1 MSHLVKME
9 LGGRELS
16 LESGKLAK
24 QADGTVLIR
33 YQDTILLV
41 AAVGARTADEGK
53 DFFPL
58 QVDYREKGYAAGR
71 IPGNVFR
78 REGRPSTK
86 EILSARLTDRPIRP
100 LFPKGFLNEVQVYIM
115 VLSSDG
121 ENDPGFMSIVGA
133 SAALTISDLP
143 FDGPIAS
150 VRLGRIGDEFIL
162 NPTYEQMEKSILD
175 LTVAGTKENVIM
187 IEAGS
192 EGLSEEIMLEAI
204 STAHRYIIEI
214 VGLQEELARL
224 CGKPKREIKLKEHD
238 PEIEAKVRELATAK
252 MKEALGTFEKLE
264 REHQVDEVVNS
275 TMEQFA
281 DASEEEQSEAKHGLE
296 LLERDIVRLEILD
309 KGVRTDG
316 RGLKDIRPITCEI
329 GILPRTHGSALFTRG
344 ETQALVITTLG
355 TAGDEQRIFDDLGG
369 DKKTKEFILHY
380 NFPNFSVGE
389 TGRIMGPGRREVGHG
404 ALAEKALESQVVQDF
419 ETFPYVIRIVSEIL
433 ESNGSSSMASVCG
446 GSLSMMDAGVP
457 MKSSVAGIAMGLI
470 KEGDRFA
477 VLSDILGLEDHL
489 GDIDFKVA
497 GTREGITALQLDCKI
512 EGFTFEVMRQAF
524 EQAREGRL
532 FILDEMEQA
541 LAKPRD
547 TISDYAPRVT
557 TTRIHQD
564 KIRDVIGPGGK
575 VIRSIEEQTGAD
587 VNVEDDG
594 KITVSSPDME
604 SVEKAM
610 NMIENLTEDVE
621 VGKTYNGKVVRI
633 MDFGAFMEVLPGKEG
648 LLHISQMDNQHVR
661 QVRDIL
667 NEGDMLEVKVTEIDD
682 LGRVNLSR
690 KVLMPQVEGEEHG
703 DGERERGRSEGDRD
717 RGRSGGDRNRG
728 GSGDRSRPSGNRD
741 RGGSGDRSRPSGNRD
756 RGGSGD
762 RNRGGSGDRSR
773 PSGDRDR
780 GGSGDRSRDRN

>member
-24 QADGTVLIR
+24 QADGSVLIR

-41 AAVGARTADEGK
+41 AAVGAKTAVEGR

-86 EILSARLTDRPIRP
+86 EILSARFTDRPLRP

-121 ENDPGFMSIVGA
+121 ENDPGFLSIVGA

-143 FDGPIAS
+143 FGGPIGA

-162 NPTYEQMEKSILD
+162 NPTYDQMEKSILD
-175 LTVAGTKENVIM
+175 LTVSGTKENVIM

-192 EGLSEEIMLEAI
+192 EGLSEEIMIEAI

-214 VGLQEELARL
+214 VELQEELARL
-224 CGKPKREIKLKEHD
+224 CGKPKREIELKEHD
-238 PEIEAKVRELATAK
+238 PEIEVKVRELATAK

-264 REHQVDEVVNS
+264 REHRVEEVMNA
-275 TMEQFA
+275 TMDHFA
-281 DASEEEQSEAKHGLE
+281 DAGEAEQGEAKHALE
-296 LLERDIVRLEILD
+296 LLEREIVRLEILD

-316 RGLKDIRPITCEI
+316 RGLKDIRPITCET
-329 GILPRTHGSALFTRG
+329 GVLPRTHGSALFTRG

-355 TAGDEQRIFDDLGG
+355 TAGDEQRIFEDLAG
-369 DKKTKEFILHY
+369 DNKTKEFILHY

-389 TGRIMGPGRREVGHG
+389 TGRIMGPGRRDIGHG

-419 ETFPYVIRIVSEIL
+419 DTFPYVIRIVSEIL

-457 MKSSVAGIAMGLI
+457 MKASVAGIAMGLI

-497 GTREGITALQLDCKI
+497 GTREGVTALQLDCKI

-532 FILDEMEQA
+532 FILDEMERA
-541 LAKPRD
+541 IREPREA
-547 TISDYAPRVT
+547 ISEYAPRVST
-557 TTRIHQD
+557 VQIHPD

-575 VIRSIEEQTGAD
+575 MIRSIEEDSGAD
-587 VNVEDDG
+587 VNVEDSG
-594 KITVSSPDME
+594 KITVSSPDGE
-604 SVEKAM
+604 SVEKALQL
-610 NMIENLTEDVE
+610 IEYLTQEVE

-633 MDFGAFMEVLPGKEG
+633 TDFGAFMEVLPGKDG
-648 LLHISQMDNQHVR
+648 LLHISQMDTRHVR
-661 QVRDIL
+661 QVRDVM
-667 NEGDMLEVKVTEIDD
+667 NEGDVLEVKVTEIDD
-682 LGRVNLSR
+682 LGRINLSR
-690 KVLMPQVEGEEHG
+690 KVLMPQVEEEAG
-703 DGERERGRSEGDRD
+703 GGERERSGSGGDRD
-717 RGRSGGDRNRG
+717 RNRGDNRPRGGGDRDRNRSDRPRGGGDRNRG
-728 GSGDRSRPSGNRD
+728 GGDK
-741 RGGSGDRSRPSGNRD
+741 
-756 RGGSGD
+756 D
-762 RNRGGSGDRSR
+762 RNRAS
-773 PSGDRDR
+773 SGDRDR
-780 GGSGDRSRDRN
+780 NRDRGPSGGDRNRDRGR